1 MAFPTPT
8 TESEMLSILKD
19 IFFYYRVRREA
30 FEETK
35 LEPLVLTRMEFTAL
49 TDQELKRKA
58 EELVAYEQ
66 QIKISELRIS
76 LSQQID
82 EYSEKSENLTKT
94 YNQSVTTVT
103 ENYNESAQKIYDDA
117 LKNGLGQ
124 STILTEQLAR
134 LESEKNKLLS
144 QTQSEYEKEL
154 SYCNARIQSLTDRQN
169 NLQTEFSEAF
179 EKQVNAKYIEL
190 KDEQAEKQNEVFK
203 YNNSLDE
210 KEQRSKNSVA
220 QANATLQLKYMEI
233 SAENFSKDQL
243 IEMGYY
249 ADVID
254 CVCGYYNTLDSL
266 SAWRGIANNSKIVV
280 YLEEYYTEL
289 VYMYQSRAG
298 V

>member
-8 TESEMLSILKD
+8 TESEMLSTLKD
-19 IFFYYRVRREA
+19 IFFYYRVKREA
-30 FEETK
+30 FEEVK
-35 LEPLVLTRMEFTAL
+35 LEPLVLERMKFTAL
-49 TDQELKRKA
+49 SDKELKQKA

-66 QIKISELRIS
+66 QVKINELRLS
-76 LSQQID
+76 LSQQTD
-82 EYSEKSENLTKT
+82 EYNEKSDGLTKA
-94 YNQSVTTVT
+94 YNQSVTTIT
-103 ENYNESAQKIYDDA
+103 ENYNESAQKIYDEA
-117 LKNGLGQ
+117 LKHGLGQ
-124 STILTEQLAR
+124 STIVTEQLAE
-134 LESEKNKLLS
+134 LENEKNRLLS
-144 QTQSEYEKEL
+144 QAQSEYEKEL

-169 NLQTEFSEAF
+169 NLDSEFSEEF

-249 ADVID
+249 SDVID

>member
-179 EKQVNAKYIEL
+179 EKQVNAKYLEL
-190 KDEQAEKQNEVFK
+190 KDEQTEKQNEVFK